1 MVTRWRSFRVH
12 GVTKV
17 IAFLLMMAAIAA
29 VFVSMKMILL
39 KGANPEC
46 LIVPDYHKSEA
57 FYEQIDDALEKVAM
71 ISFNYP
77 SDLGDVPF
85 YYYFKCGGIEYSNT
99 IQSDRAFYEKYDRAF
114 FYLDNG
120 HWRAG
125 ENSYHRSDFGNTTS
139 PAYTAAYVAFPDE
152 YLDARQQIWDQDRI
166 LLVPLSIVII
176 ASCVVAAVLLLY
188 LVAVTGRVPQ
198 DINVH
203 LSRID
208 HDFTEL
214 QLAVLVIGAGLF
226 SVVMRGML
234 EGQFLS
240 GLNMNYMLILIG
252 TLSAAAGA
260 LIVFTLL
267 SLIRKIKA
275 GLIIKNSLL
284 YLLISRTV
292 RSVRKLVNFF
302 FFGNLFRNATFTRDL
317 YYRQLIFLATTLV
330 MVSLAVL
337 FTIMQKWWMILPL
350 AVELFIIV
358 WYIAGNKHLYDSIE
372 DYVKEKMEE
381 QLRAEKMKVALITN
395 VSHDLKTPLTSIISF
410 IDLLSKENG
419 LSETAVDYISILQ
432 NKSERLK
439 SIVTDLFDLAKST
452 SGDAVLEMEYI
463 DLVKLVEQT
472 LADMDDRISASGFA
486 FKLILPDSPVTI
498 YADGKKLYRVFQ
510 NVIDNALKYSQPGT
524 RIHIELKIQ
533 GDRAVTIIR
542 NIAGYDM
549 NFTAQEILQRFTR
562 GDASRSTEGSGLGL
576 SIAESFTKVNG
587 GDLRIE
593 IDGDMFKVLIGFYTE
608 QGSARNAVSEAA
620 ASGTA
625 SAESLRQEEAAAG
638 REEAAVSAADAKP
651 EQVLQNEGYAIEL
664 IAENDTNPEPLLSH
678 SPLTGDQ
685 QGD

>member
-1 MVTRWRSFRVH
+1 MVTKWRSFRVH
-12 GVTKV
+12 SITKAV
-17 IAFLLMMAAIAA
+17 AFLLMLAAVAA

-39 KGANPEC
+39 KGADPEC
-46 LIVPDYHKSEA
+46 LIVPEYDKSEA
-57 FYEQIDDALEKVAM
+57 FYEQIDDALEKVAR

-85 YYYFKCGGIEYSNT
+85 YYYYKYGDIEQSNT
-99 IQSDRAFYEKYDRAF
+99 RQSDRMFYEKYDRAF

-125 ENSYHRSDFGNTTS
+125 ENSYHRSDFDNTTS
-139 PAYTAAYVAFPDE
+139 PVYTTAYVAFPDE
-152 YLDARQQIWDQDRI
+152 YLDAGQQIWDQDRI
-166 LLVPLSIVII
+166 LLMPLGIAIIV
-176 ASCVVAAVLLLY
+176 SCAVAVVLLLY
-188 LVAVTGRVPQ
+188 LVTVTGRVPQ
-198 DINVH
+198 NINVQ

-214 QLAVLVIGAGLF
+214 QLAVLMIGTGLF
-226 SVVMRGML
+226 TVVMRDML
-234 EGQFLS
+234 EGRFLS
-240 GLNMNYMLILIG
+240 GLDVNYALILIG
-252 TLSAAAGA
+252 ILSAAAGA
-260 LIVFTLL
+260 LLVFTLL

-275 GLIIKNSLL
+275 GIIIKNSLL
-284 YLLISRTV
+284 YLLITRAFKI
-292 RSVRKLVNFF
+292 VRKLVNFF

-337 FTIMQKWWMILPL
+337 FTIMQEWWMIIPL
-350 AVELFIIV
+350 AAELFIII

-410 IDLLSKENG
+410 IDLLSKESG
-419 LSETAVDYISILQ
+419 LSESAVDYVNILQ

-452 SGDAVLEMEYI
+452 SGDAVLEPEHI
-463 DLVKLVEQT
+463 DLVKLIEQT
-472 LADMDDRISASGFA
+472 LADMEDRIDASGYA
-486 FKLILPDSPVTI
+486 FKLTLPDHPVTV

-510 NVIDNALKYSQPGT
+510 NVIDNALKYSQTGT
-524 RIHIELKIQ
+524 RIHVELTVQ
-533 GDRAVTIIR
+533 AHRAVTIIR

-587 GDLRIE
+587 GDFRVEL
-593 IDGDMFKVLIGFYTE
+593 DGDLFKVIIDFPVEQTSVHKEASEKVIETPVLGTE
-608 QGSARNAVSEAA
+608 KHGITEYRIA
-620 ASGTA
+620 
-625 SAESLRQEEAAAG
+625 LQEEAAVGQMEEPAP
-638 REEAAVSAADAKP
+638 EADLQAPPEAA
-651 EQVLQNEGYAIEL
+651 LQTETEDI
-664 IAENDTNPEPLLSH
+664 
-678 SPLTGDQ
+678 
-685 QGD
+685 